1 MLQSSLPDSM
11 RHSEVAVWQKLT
23 SGSAH
28 GYLYEFSD
36 ADRLLAEAQ
45 ALASQYHPDLLGEVA
60 LRKGTVALLRG
71 DTQGAESL
79 YRLTLKIARTQNDGF
94 LETAALGSLGFI
106 ATQQERY
113 DQSIDLNQQALE
125 LSRSIGAKGSTT
137 KILGNMAWGRFELGD
152 YESSRNL
159 FQQTEM
165 AAEEEGNAGA
175 ELRWKVDVGALDFYL
190 HDYASAESELRGA
203 LALAKKLD
211 QKSQIGASLDVLASV
226 ALKEGQIEA
235 AESYNQQA
243 LAEFRAIGDHAGEI
257 SSELTEAQIEA
268 EKPHGAADAE
278 GILKGVLNDPRSET
292 SAHWI
297 ADARLAKVY
306 ADEGKPSDAER
317 QFRRAILTIES
328 ARRSVQEEDLRLSF
342 LSNAIEFY
350 DDYVDFLVA
359 QHRTDEALGVATLTR
374 AQTLREGLGLQRP
387 AGGRASIDLERS
399 AERDRVTILTYWLG
413 EQHSYL
419 WAIAPTGRLHFFA
432 LPPESEI
439 DAIVE
444 SYAGAVQGPRDPLS
458 TANEDGARLFDML
471 VQPAIAF
478 IPKGSRVVVIPD
490 ASLFGLNFETLL
502 VKSPAPHYWIDD
514 VTVVNAS
521 SPMFVATASP
531 ASAAPRGKA
540 LLIGD
545 PISPNPDF
553 PPLPN
558 AGVEISDIKRHFP
571 PNDVTLIAGKSATAQ
586 AYVDSQPGQFSY
598 IHFVA
603 HGTSSLTAPL
613 DSAVI
618 LSSQGDSFRLYGRE
632 IVNLPLHGALVTISA
647 CHGVG
652 SRNYSGEGLVGL
664 SWAFLRAGASAVI
677 AALWEV
683 DDASTADL
691 MDHFYGQLSKGV
703 PPADALR
710 NAKLILLHSG
720 TVYGKPFYWA
730 PFQYYAG
737 A

>member
-1 MLQSSLPDSM
+1 
-11 RHSEVAVWQKLT
+11 
-23 SGSAH
+23 
-28 GYLYEFSD
+28 
-36 ADRLLAEAQ
+36 
-45 ALASQYHPDLLGEVA
+45 
-60 LRKGTVALLRG
+60 
-71 DTQGAESL
+71 
-79 YRLTLKIARTQNDGF
+79 
-94 LETAALGSLGFI
+94 
-106 ATQQERY
+106 
-113 DQSIDLNQQALE
+113 
-125 LSRSIGAKGSTT
+125 
-137 KILGNMAWGRFELGD
+137 
-152 YESSRNL
+152 
-159 FQQTEM
+159 
-165 AAEEEGNAGA
+165 
-175 ELRWKVDVGALDFYL
+175 
-190 HDYASAESELRGA
+190 
-203 LALAKKLD
+203 
-211 QKSQIGASLDVLASV
+211 
-226 ALKEGQIEA
+226 
-235 AESYNQQA
+235 
-243 LAEFRAIGDHAGEI
+243 
-257 SSELTEAQIEA
+257 
-268 EKPHGAADAE
+268 
-278 GILKGVLNDPRSET
+278 
-292 SAHWI
+292 
-297 ADARLAKVY
+297 
-306 ADEGKPSDAER
+306 
-317 QFRRAILTIES
+317 
-328 ARRSVQEEDLRLSF
+328 
-342 LSNAIEFY
+342 
-350 DDYVDFLVA
+350 
-359 QHRTDEALGVATLTR
+359 
-374 AQTLREGLGLQRP
+374 
-387 AGGRASIDLERS
+387 
-399 AERDRVTILTYWLG
+399 
-413 EQHSYL
+413 
-419 WAIAPTGRLHFFA
+419 
-432 LPPESEI
+432 
-439 DAIVE
+439 
-444 SYAGAVQGPRDPLS
+444 
-458 TANEDGARLFDML
+458 
-471 VQPAIAF
+471 AF